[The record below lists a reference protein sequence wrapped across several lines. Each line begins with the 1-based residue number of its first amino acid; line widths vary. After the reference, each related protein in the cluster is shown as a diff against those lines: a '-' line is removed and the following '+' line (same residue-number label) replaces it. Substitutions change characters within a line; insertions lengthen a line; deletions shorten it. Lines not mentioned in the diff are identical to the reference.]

1 MAHQKK
7 QKQKQGQEM
16 KNYTVSLA
24 IKIPANWQVDVKAKN
39 ESEAKRKALKAF
51 EQNDGENIEIEELK
65 GYEFEDIDAAFDSKT
80 KTGIAIIDEF

>member
-1 MAHQKK
+1 
-7 QKQKQGQEM
+7 M

-51 EQNDGENIEIEELK
+51 NENDGTNIEIEELK
-65 GYEFEDIDAAFDSKT
+65 GYEFQDIDPAFDEKT
-80 KTGIAIIDEF
+80 KAGIAIIEEF

>member
-1 MAHQKK
+1 
-7 QKQKQGQEM
+7 M

-51 EQNDGENIEIEELK
+51 EKNQGANIDIKELE
-65 GYEFEDIDAAFDSKT
+65 GYEFEDIDVAFDSKT
-80 KTGIAIIDEF
+80 KAGIAIIEEF